1 MADGL
6 GTAAVLGQI
15 LGKSIKRLVISPLGD
30 KEQALLLQI
39 VHHRDVFM
47 AFAQDG
53 LVDTDVAHAAHVKK
67 GFSIEIH
74 NSTQRVSQ
82 VIENAAVSAILTHS
96 PRTGAESQV
105 PCRTAL
111 SPINQISHSSK
122 KFINPKSDRHE
133 MTNKYNED
141 ELLVLCG
148 RTRPVCQSRNLGV
161 NTASVRSPF
170 IPFCIQ

>member
-6 GTAAVLGQI
+6 CTAAVLGQI

-39 VHHRDVFM
+39 VHHRDVLM

-67 GFSIEIH
+67 GFSIEIYG
-74 NSTQRVSQ
+74 SMQRVSQ
-82 VIENAAVSAILTHS
+82 VIENAAVSAILTRS

-111 SPINQISHSSK
+111 RPHVRYGGQLALSDSP
-122 KFINPKSDRHE
+122 
-133 MTNKYNED
+133 TAG
-141 ELLVLCG
+141 LVYRRRSYDPLA
-148 RTRPVCQSRNLGV
+148 LGQL
-161 NTASVRSPF
+161 RF
-170 IPFCIQ
+170 LGLHDQRD